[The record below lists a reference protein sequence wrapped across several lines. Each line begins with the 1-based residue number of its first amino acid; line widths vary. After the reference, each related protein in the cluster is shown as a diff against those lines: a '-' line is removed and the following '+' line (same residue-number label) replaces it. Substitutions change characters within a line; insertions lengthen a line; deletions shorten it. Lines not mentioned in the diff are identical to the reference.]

1 MAKTK
6 TLYVADDG
14 KEFDTAEACD
24 AHDVYLRDAGNFE
37 AYIVSKGLAKA
48 QAGLMRTHLAG
59 YMAFRA
65 ANPDATA
72 PLPVKKVKEEAP
84 VENAAEGAA
93 A

>member
-14 KEFDTAEACD
+14 KEFDTEHECN
-24 AHDVYLRDAGNFE
+24 AHDAYLQRAGNIE
-37 AYIVSKGLAKA
+37 AYIVDRGLAKA

-59 YMAFRA
+59 YIAFHA

-84 VENAAEGAA
+84 VENAAKGAA

>member
-6 TLYVADDG
+6 TLYVAADDR
-14 KEFDTAEACD
+14 EFDTAEACD
-24 AHDVYLRDAGNFE
+24 AHDEYLRSAGNIE
-37 AYIVSKGLAKA
+37 AYIVAKNLHKA

-59 YMAFRA
+59 YLAFRT

-72 PLPVKKVKEEAP
+72 ALPVKKAKEEEA
-84 VENAAEGAA
+84 AAEGAA